1 MRLVTRFSAF
11 FLTALALVLAGF
23 SGTVYLVARSHLY
36 RELDERLERALDTLE
51 ASVDIEP
58 GGLEWEPT
66 DRRIALGLDL
76 GPGEVRW
83 AVRDDQGRL
92 VDRSANAD
100 RGGFPPGWEA
110 GVWPTNPPDGTVFG
124 KVNGWRMAGRR
135 MPLKELLR
143 QGRGHPDDEP
153 GYEVQYPVLVLVAG
167 LKPGPVKAT
176 LDRLGGTLVG
186 LSLGIWLLALAG
198 GRLLA
203 RRALAPLTR
212 MAEAAGTMSAT
223 DLGRRLP
230 TPRTG
235 DELDALGHAFNGLL
249 DRLNEAFDKQ
259 QRFAGD
265 ASHQL
270 RTPLAAL
277 LGQVQLA
284 QRRERPVEEYRR
296 VLDRVLEEGMRL
308 RVIVETLLFLAQPE
322 APSLLLCDID
332 LSEWLPNHLERW
344 SDHPRAADLHL
355 EVGDG
360 PLLVRVHPPML
371 AQLLDNLLD
380 NACKYSEAGTPIL
393 VRVNREGGSV
403 LLSVEDR
410 GRGLNPEEAAHI
422 FDPFFRAEGARN
434 EGLPGSGLGLA
445 VARRIA
451 TALHGT
457 LDLTSQPKCF
467 TRFTLRLPECPVPA
481 FVGLGIDS
489 RTTV

>member
-23 SGTVYLVARSHLY
+23 SGTVYLVARNHLS
-36 RELDERLERALDTLE
+36 RALDERLERALDTLE

-66 DRRIALGLDL
+66 DRRITFGLDL
-76 GPGEVRW
+76 GPDEVRW
-83 AVRDDQGRL
+83 AVRDGQGDL
-92 VDRSANAD
+92 VDRSANAG
-100 RGGFPPGWEA
+100 RGGFPAGWEA
-110 GVWPTNPPDGTVFG
+110 RVWPTKPPDGTVFG
-124 KVNGWRMAGRR
+124 NVKGWRVASRR
-135 MPLKELLR
+135 MPLKELLS

-153 GYEVQYPVLVLVAG
+153 GYEAQYPVLVLVAG
-167 LKPGPVKAT
+167 LKPGPTKAM

-186 LSLGIWLLALAG
+186 LSLGIWLIALAG

-223 DLGRRLP
+223 DLERRLP

-284 QRRERPVEEYRR
+284 RRRERPVEEYQR

-322 APSLLLCDID
+322 GPSLLLGD
-332 LSEWLPNHLERW
+332 LDLADWLPNQMDRW
-344 SDHPRAADLHL
+344 ADHARAADIRL
-355 EVGDG
+355 ELTQG
-360 PLLVRVHPPML
+360 PQVVHVHSPML

-380 NACKYSEAGTPIL
+380 NACKYSDAGTPIL
-393 VRVNREGGSV
+393 VKVDREGGSV
-403 LLSVEDR
+403 LLSVEDQ
-410 GRGLNPEEAAHI
+410 GRGFTSEEGAHI
-422 FDPFFRAEGARN
+422 FDPFFRAEEARN
-434 EGLPGSGLGLA
+434 EGLPGSGLGLT
-445 VARRIA
+445 VALRIA
-451 TALHGT
+451 KALHGS
-457 LDLTSQPKCF
+457 LDFTSRPKCF
-467 TRFTLRLPECPVPA
+467 TCFTLRLPECPVPMD
-481 FVGLGIDS
+481 FGLGKDT
-489 RTTV
+489 RATV

>member
-23 SGTVYLVARSHLY
+23 SGTVYLVAQRHLY
-36 RELDERLERALDTLE
+36 RELDERLERALDILE

-76 GPGEVRW
+76 GQDEVRW
-83 AVRDDQGRL
+83 AVRDGKGSL

-100 RGGFPPGWEA
+100 SGGFPAGWEA
-110 GVWPTNPPDGTVFG
+110 RAWPTNPPDGTVVG
-124 KVNGWRMAGRR
+124 KVSGWRMAGRR
-135 MPLKELLR
+135 MALNALLR
-143 QGRGHPDDEP
+143 LGRGHPDDEP
-153 GYEVQYPVLVLVAG
+153 GYEVQYPLLVLVAG
-167 LKPGPVKAT
+167 LKQGPVKAT
-176 LDRLGGTLVG
+176 LNRLGGTLIV
-186 LSLGIWLLALAG
+186 LSVGIWLLALAG

-212 MAEAAGTMSAT
+212 MAETVGTMSAT
-223 DLGRRLP
+223 DLGRRVP

-284 QRRERPVEEYRR
+284 QRRERPVEEYRQ

-322 APSLLLCDID
+322 APSLLLCDVD
-332 LSEWLPNHLERW
+332 LAEWLPNHLERW

-355 EVGDG
+355 EVCTR
-360 PLLVRVHPPML
+360 PLSVRVHPPML

-393 VRVNREGGSV
+393 VSGNREGSSII
-403 LLSVEDR
+403 LSVEDQ
-410 GRGLNPEEAAHI
+410 GRGLNSEEAAHI
-422 FDPFFRAEGARN
+422 FDPFFRAEAARN
-434 EGLPGSGLGLA
+434 EGLPGSGLGLT

-457 LDLTSQPKCF
+457 LDLTSHPEGF
-467 TRFTLRLPECPVPA
+467 TCFTLRLPERLVPT
-481 FVGLGIDS
+481 GDS
-489 RTTV
+489 LRSDIRSCV

>member
-23 SGTVYLVARSHLY
+23 SATVYLVAHSHLY
-36 RELDERLERALDTLE
+36 REIDERLERALDTLE

-76 GPGEVRW
+76 GQDEVRW
-83 AVRDDQGRL
+83 AVRDGEGSL
-92 VDRSANAD
+92 VDRSANAGS
-100 RGGFPPGWEA
+100 GGFPAGWEA
-110 GVWPTNPPDGTVFG
+110 RVWPTHPPDGTVIDN
-124 KVNGWRMAGRR
+124 VAGWRIAGRR
-135 MPLKELLR
+135 MPLKALLR
-143 QGRGHPDDEP
+143 LGRGHPDDEP
-153 GYEVQYPVLVLVAG
+153 GFEIQYPVLVLVAG

-176 LDRLGGTLVG
+176 LNRLGATLIL
-186 LSLGIWLLALAG
+186 LSMGIWLLALAG

-212 MAEAAGTMSAT
+212 MAEAVSTMSAT
-223 DLGRRLP
+223 DLGRRVP

-284 QRRERPVEEYRR
+284 QRRERPVEEYRQ

-308 RVIVETLLFLAQPE
+308 RVIVETLLFLAQPDG
-322 APSLLLCDID
+322 PSLLLHD
-332 LSEWLPNHLERW
+332 LDLAKWLPNHLERW
-344 SDHPRAADLHL
+344 SDHPRTADFQLDIRADAL
-355 EVGDG
+355 
-360 PLLVRVHPPML
+360 PVRVHAPML

-380 NACKYSEAGTPIL
+380 NACKYSEAGTPIV
-393 VRVNREGGSV
+393 VRGKREGGSV
-403 LLSVEDR
+403 VLDVEDR

-422 FDPFFRAEGARN
+422 FDPFFRAEGARHD
-434 EGLPGSGLGLA
+434 GLPGSGLGLT

-451 TALHGT
+451 LALHGT
-457 LDLTSQPKCF
+457 LSITGYSERATC
-467 TRFTLRLPECPVPA
+467 FTLRLPEHPGP
-481 FVGLGIDS
+481 
-489 RTTV
+489 TVVSPGNALRATV

>member
-1 MRLVTRFSAF
+1 MKLVTRFSAF

-36 RELDERLERALDTLE
+36 RELDERLDRALDTLE

-66 DRRIALGLDL
+66 DRRIAFGLDL
-76 GPGEVRW
+76 GPDEVRW
-83 AVRDDQGRL
+83 AVRDGQGRL
-92 VDRSANAD
+92 VDRSANAG
-100 RGGFPPGWEA
+100 RGGFPANWEGRA
-110 GVWPTNPPDGTVFG
+110 WPTQPPDGTVFG
-124 KVNGWRMAGRR
+124 KASGWRMAGRR
-135 MPLKELLR
+135 MPLQALLR

-153 GYEVQYPVLVLVAG
+153 GYEVQYPELVLVAG

-176 LDRLGGTLVG
+176 LDQLGGTLIG
-186 LSLGIWLLALAG
+186 LSVGIWLIALAG

-212 MAEAAGTMSAT
+212 MSETAATMSAT
-223 DLGRRLP
+223 DLKRRLP
-230 TPRTG
+230 TPQTG

-249 DRLNEAFDKQ
+249 DRLTEAFDTQ

-277 LGQVQLA
+277 LGQVQVA
-284 QRRERPVEEYRR
+284 RRRERSVEDYQR

-308 RVIVETLLFLAQPE
+308 RLIVETLLFLAQPE
-322 APSLLLCDID
+322 GPSLLLCDVE
-332 LSEWLPNHLERW
+332 LAEWLSSHLTRW
-344 SDHPRAADLHL
+344 ADHPRAADLRL
-355 EVGDG
+355 EADEE
-360 PLLVRVHPPML
+360 PLVVHVHPPML

-380 NACKYSEAGTPIL
+380 NASKYSEPGTPIT
-393 VRVNREGGSV
+393 VRTQREGSSV

-410 GRGLNPEEAAHI
+410 GRGLNPEEVTHI
-422 FDPFFRAEGARN
+422 FDPFYRAEGARN
-434 EGLPGSGLGLA
+434 EGLPGSGLGLT

-451 TALHGT
+451 TAMHGT
-457 LDLTSQPKCF
+457 LELTSQPKGF
-467 TRFTLRLPECPVPA
+467 TCFTLRLAEAPA
-481 FVGLGIDS
+481 PTEAELGSDA
-489 RTTV
+489 RTLA

>member
-11 FLTALALVLAGF
+11 FLTALALVLVGF
-23 SGTVYLVARSHLY
+23 STTVYLVAQSHLF

-76 GPGEVRW
+76 GQDEVRW
-83 AVRDDQGRL
+83 AVRDGEGTL
-92 VDRSANAD
+92 VDRSANAGS
-100 RGGFPPGWEA
+100 GGFPAGWEA
-110 GVWPTNPPDGTVFG
+110 RAWPTNPPDGTVVG
-124 KVNGWRMAGRR
+124 KVAGWRMAGRR
-135 MPLKELLR
+135 MPLKALLR
-143 QGRGHPDDEP
+143 LGRGHPDDEP
-153 GYEVQYPVLVLVAG
+153 GYEVQYPVLVLIAG
-167 LKPGPVKAT
+167 LRPGPVKAT
-176 LDRLGGTLVG
+176 LNQLGATLVL

-212 MAEAAGTMSAT
+212 MAETVSTMSAT
-223 DLGRRLP
+223 DLGRRVP
-230 TPRTG
+230 TPRTD
-235 DELDALGHAFNGLL
+235 DELDALGQAFNGLL

-284 QRRERPVEEYRR
+284 QRRERPVAEYRQ

-308 RVIVETLLFLAQPE
+308 RVIVETLLSLAQPE
-322 APSLLLCDID
+322 PPSLLLCDLD
-332 LSEWLPNHLERW
+332 LAEWLPHHLERW
-344 SDHPRAADLHL
+344 ADHPRAADLRL
-355 EVGDG
+355 EVTPN
-360 PLLVRVHPPML
+360 PLAVRVHPPML
-371 AQLLDNLLD
+371 AQLLDNLID
-380 NACKYSEAGTPIL
+380 NATKYSEPGTPIL
-393 VRVNREGGSV
+393 VRGEREGSSIV
-403 LLSVEDR
+403 LGVEDR
-410 GRGLNPEEAAHI
+410 GRGLSTEESAHI

-434 EGLPGSGLGLA
+434 EGLPGNGLGLT

-451 TALHGT
+451 SALHGT
-457 LDLTSQPKCF
+457 LSLTSRSDQF
-467 TRFTLRLPECPVPA
+467 TRFTLRLPERPVPTN
-481 FVGLGIDS
+481 VSPGIDTQAS
-489 RTTV
+489 V